1 MVSHTPFQ
9 PLASQGSP
17 NMSQC
22 SISKTTPTFE
32 WHWTESQIVTNM
44 ATWFVC
50 VCVCLSMPACMW
62 PHLSI
67 GHTWR
72 ERAILKLLQHSH
84 TCIQTT
90 LRERNRDG
98 ARKIKSPRETKR
110 ERFDV
115 NNDSNE
121 NHLHSDSYWSPLL
134 TSKAITDYSNK
145 NRLHKYR
152 SRNRQTESQAE

>member
-1 MVSHTPFQ
+1 M
-9 PLASQGSP
+9 
-17 NMSQC
+17 
-22 SISKTTPTFE
+22 
-32 WHWTESQIVTNM
+32 
-44 ATWFVC
+44 VC
-50 VCVCLSMPACMW
+50 VCVCVPVHACLYVTSPEHW
-62 PHLSI
+62 SHLEGESHSSI
-67 GHTWR
+67 APTFSHLHSDDSKR
-72 ERAILKLLQHSH
+72 EKQRWSEK
-84 TCIQTT
+84 
-90 LRERNRDG
+90 EKD
-98 ARKIKSPRETKR
+98 R